1 MFLPVEPFEI
11 GAMVVEGEIAQVID
25 QVLRRDPFV
34 PAFDNGAIHLRDRL
48 ERPVRRGD
56 DVFVTEVSVG
66 REENR
71 HRFNSI

>member
-1 MFLPVEPFEI
+1 
-11 GAMVVEGEIAQVID
+11 MVIEGEIAQVID

-34 PAFDNGAIHLRDRL
+34 PAFDDGAIHLRDRL

-66 REENR
+66 R
-71 HRFNSI
+71 